1 MLVKHTSQLTLAAAF
16 ALSGAMAADAATIT
30 KVVSFSG
37 NSFVDQSLN
46 PGLAPVD
53 PVTGQFTITLDP
65 SATVTDVTSG
75 ITLNS
80 LNIVLDSALAFNYD
94 QPLDRLE
101 VGGIQTG
108 ANTVQ
113 FDPSTNDFWFFVNG
127 FLSGTPLFDQ
137 IGYSQTSVSRNN
149 LFFTLNQTGSVTVS
163 DPAPSPVPLPA
174 AFPLLLG
181 AFASLTLLRRRTA
194 RANA

>member
-1 MLVKHTSQLTLAAAF
+1 MLVKHTSQLALAAAF

-37 NSFVDQSLN
+37 NSFVDQFLN
-46 PGLAPVD
+46 SSVAPVD

-65 SATVTDVTSG
+65 SATVTNVTSG
-75 ITLNS
+75 ITLDS
-80 LNIVLDSALAFNYD
+80 LNIVLGSALAFNYD
-94 QPLDRLE
+94 HAIDRLE
-101 VGGIQTG
+101 VGGSNAG
-108 ANTVQ
+108 AGIVQ
-113 FDPSTNDFWFFVNG
+113 FSPSTNDFWFFVNG

-137 IGYSQTSVSRNN
+137 IGYSQTSFSSGN
-149 LFFTLNQTGSVTVS
+149 LFFTLNHTGSVTVS

-181 AFASLTLLRRRTA
+181 AFASLPLLRRRSA